1 MPASLK
7 TSCRIIQLS
16 YKKIKR
22 LIGYSANRAYSVSLY
37 CLQMLLK
44 LRFCVVE
51 SADNRPIAAFFAL
64 FVPLKRRFYKIFGFV
79 FCGLIYLRFAVIL
92 IAEYFVPLAL
102 CVALQIKKAVCR
114 ASCGR
119 RCF

>member
-44 LRFCVVE
+44 LRFCVVK

-64 FVPLKRRFYKIFGFV
+64 FVPLKQRFYKIFGFV
-79 FCGLIYLRFAVIL
+79 FLRVDLF
-92 IAEYFVPLAL
+92 
-102 CVALQIKKAVCR
+102 AVCR
-114 ASCGR
+114 NSYRGVFSAACSLCG
-119 RCF
+119 FAN